1 MKLLYGKEAIDKI
14 LDSGGFPEP
23 DLPHGDFSREV
34 LESFYNL
41 SILELWEYLS
51 ELDFVPSTPL
61 GLDANLLYKKPFGKD
76 TEYFLQKCLSFEGL
90 PILNSELPDFA
101 VQKHLLLINE
111 FNDNEENSCPIPC
124 LNCKH
129 IYNFKNSVFDELSKC
144 IRVLEYELSNARS
157 KGNELIKEIDGEL
170 LARIKSVDRLI
181 SKSKMAISDDTM
193 IIVDNL
199 QEENLVSTDFQLAT
213 DKKQIESLRQWNKQF
228 LTQRAE
234 LRKALDEKDARIAQL
249 ERALATA
256 KAEPV
261 TTVNAAKWEG
271 SVAAAF
277 GVWADIVAGNKTDW
291 KEDEFRSA
299 IEARCTDYHTKV
311 HAIAWNLLPDEFKNG
326 RGRPKK
332 KPEKSQQ
339 PDNS

>member
-1 MKLLYGKEAIDKI
+1 MKPTDPKYIDSPYPVSDYFSKEQVKIVDIELFHRQEWIPIEYVRVYLRVTHRKMINILEFGYEISGNYIRIETDKDEEKEYYYSQQAFPNDCAPFFSRAKDILQVNIHISSWEKI
-14 LDSGGFPEP
+14 LEARGENIFY
-23 DLPHGDFSREV
+23 PHLTNKCDTFLRE
-34 LESFYNL
+34 
-41 SILELWEYLS
+41 
-51 ELDFVPSTPL
+51 
-61 GLDANLLYKKPFGKD
+61 K
-76 TEYFLQKCLSFEGL
+76 
-90 PILNSELPDFA
+90 
-101 VQKHLLLINE
+101 
-111 FNDNEENSCPIPC
+111 
-124 LNCKH
+124 
-129 IYNFKNSVFDELSKC
+129 
-144 IRVLEYELSNARS
+144 
-157 KGNELIKEIDGEL
+157 
-170 LARIKSVDRLI
+170 
-181 SKSKMAISDDTM
+181 SKSQSE
-193 IIVDNL
+193 V
-199 QEENLVSTDFQLAT
+199 QLT
-213 DKKQIESLRQWNKQF
+213 E
-228 LTQRAE
+228 AE